1 MVMISLACRMIEIA
15 VSEKPKMDRDNG
27 NEAESRRIIRR
38 VDVESEATMARRVTN
53 HLGGHDAD
61 QNDWAEVWGTRI
73 GRWLGVILLIY
84 LIWWLI
90 QFMID
95 AG

>member
-1 MVMISLACRMIEIA
+1 
-15 VSEKPKMDRDNG
+15 MDQNKRD
-27 NEAESRRIIRR
+27 EAESRRIIRR
-38 VDVESEATMARRVTN
+38 VDVESEATMARRVSN
-53 HLGGHDAD
+53 HMTGQDAD
-61 QNDWAEVWGTRI
+61 QNDWVEVWGTRI
-73 GRWLGVILLIY
+73 GRWLGVVLLIY